1 MLIFIFTATCYP
13 FIIFNFI
20 FIYKSFS
27 FFTILGCSFLTDRP
41 NDTQAPVYYSVLFT
55 SLIMFFVFLIL
66 IFLSFWFW
74 VSSDLFSVY
83 FSGVLVAILVFCSLS
98 HLFFSGQND
107 KVEKLTSNKRTRDSN
122 DCQGPNYF
130 YYKTSELEFKI
141 TSIKILAGL
150 EKNIE

>member
-1 MLIFIFTATCYP
+1 
-13 FIIFNFI
+13 
-20 FIYKSFS
+20 
-27 FFTILGCSFLTDRP
+27 
-41 NDTQAPVYYSVLFT
+41 
-55 SLIMFFVFLIL
+55 MFFVFLIL

-122 DCQGPNYF
+122 DCQGPNYIS
-130 YYKTSELEFKI
+130 YKTSELEFRI

-150 EKNIE
+150 EKSIEYTKELLSGEIKELKSNQVDIKKDVNEMQ